1 MKKIIK
7 LLLTVCFL
15 FTLFACAR
23 EEKKPELKDDI
34 HIFFTSD
41 VHCGV
46 SDNLGYPK
54 LKALIEAGWSVEKIA
69 EEFTVTEE
77 TVMSTMESLM

>member
-1 MKKIIK
+1 MVARIADNPKQKKK
-7 LLLTVCFL
+7 RRGRPKDMDGAVVDK
-15 FTLFACAR
+15 A
-23 EEKKPELKDDI
+23 EERYRSRKIDD
-34 HIFFTSD
+34 
-41 VHCGV
+41 
-46 SDNLGYPK
+46 LGK